1 VHYRLTLADALDIHA
16 QALEFG
22 GRPGLHS
29 LHMIESALGRPYSGY
44 HRAIA
49 RKAAALLHSM
59 VGNHG
64 FVDANKR
71 TAWMLVRVLLNR
83 SGYELKLHPGT
94 RIDDLVV
101 SVADGTMTYDG
112 LVLWFRS
119 RIVRSK
125 S

>member
-1 VHYRLTLADALDIHA
+1 
-16 QALEFG
+16 
-22 GRPGLHS
+22 
-29 LHMIESALGRPYSGY
+29 
-44 HRAIA
+44 
-49 RKAAALLHSM
+49 M

-83 SGYELKLHPGT
+83 SGYDLNLDPGT

-101 SVADGTMTYDG
+101 SVADGTMSYDA

-119 RIVRSK
+119 RIVRT
-125 S
+125 

>member
-1 VHYRLTLADALDIHA
+1 MHYRLTLADALDVHA

-22 GRPGLHS
+22 GRPGIHS
-29 LHMIESALGRPYSGY
+29 LHMMASALCWPYSGY
-44 HRAIA
+44 HRSIA

-59 VGNHG
+59 VGIHG
-64 FVDANKR
+64 VVDANKR
-71 TAWMLVRVLLNR
+71 TAWMLVRVLLCR
-83 SGYELKLHPGT
+83 CGYELKLDPGT

-119 RIVRSK
+119 RTARIRP
-125 S
+125 

>member
-1 VHYRLTLADALDIHA
+1 MHYRLTLADALDIHA

-22 GRPGLHS
+22 GRPGIHS

-71 TAWMLVRVLLNR
+71 TSWILVRVLLDR
-83 SGYELKLHPGT
+83 SRYELRLQPDD
-94 RIDDLVV
+94 RVDDLVV

-119 RIVRSK
+119 RIVRSYP
-125 S
+125 

>member
-22 GRPGLHS
+22 GRPGIHS

-71 TAWMLVRVLLNR
+71 TSWILVRVLLDR
-83 SGYELKLHPGT
+83 SRYELRLQPDD
-94 RIDDLVV
+94 RVDDLVV

-119 RIVRSK
+119 RIVRSYP
-125 S
+125 

>member
-1 VHYRLTLADALDIHA
+1 
-16 QALEFG
+16 
-22 GRPGLHS
+22 
-29 LHMIESALGRPYSGY
+29 
-44 HRAIA
+44 
-49 RKAAALLHSM
+49 M